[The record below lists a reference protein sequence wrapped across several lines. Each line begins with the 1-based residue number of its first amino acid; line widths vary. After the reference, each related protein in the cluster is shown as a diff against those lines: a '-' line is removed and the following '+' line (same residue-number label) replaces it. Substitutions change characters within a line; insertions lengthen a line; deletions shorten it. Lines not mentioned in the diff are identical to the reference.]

1 MPSLGEGAFL
11 YNKII
16 HLAVALA
23 GFILSASSA
32 HAQLAIDRLWV
43 DLESSGLSRSDLV
56 VRNESLDKYYV
67 TVSVS
72 EVTAPGTAD
81 EKRISIP
88 DPEALGLLVTP
99 NRLILEPNQMR
110 AIRVVSLNKNI
121 TTDRV
126 YRVNVTPQV
135 GEVTAAGAAPEN
147 RGLAI
152 KLLAAFDVLVTVRPN
167 QKTLSLIAQR
177 QGDFLNLSSKGNSNI
192 LLLDGAI
199 CPLAGT
205 TLSAAT
211 QAFIVEQE
219 KRARSQVTA
228 VPDDRSKNAGKENA
242 VAEIAP
248 RQFKPDECV
257 GLPAR
262 RLYAGNSWT
271 IPASADETLRFNR
284 RDGASRDLE
293 PITIR
298 CGVQADRSQDSGI
311 CDPIPPEAE
320 PERQSKPGQ

>member
-1 MPSLGEGAFL
+1 MARLGEGGFL
-11 YNKII
+11 SSKFFYV
-16 HLAVALA
+16 AVVLT
-23 GFILSASSA
+23 GLVLSAPDA

-43 DLESSGLSRSDLV
+43 DLESASTSRSDLV

-67 TVSVS
+67 TVSVT
-72 EVTAPGTAD
+72 EVTAPGTAE
-81 EKRISIP
+81 EKRVAIP

-99 NRLILEPNQMR
+99 TRLILEPNQMR
-110 AIRVVSLNKNI
+110 AIRIVSLNKNI
-121 TTDRV
+121 ATDRV

-152 KLLAAFDVLVTVRPN
+152 KLLAAFDVLVTVRPS
-167 QKTLSLIAQR
+167 QKKLNLAADR
-177 QGDFLNLSSKGNSNI
+177 LGDFLNLSSTGNSNI

-199 CPLAGT
+199 CPVSGA
-205 TLSAAT
+205 TLSATT
-211 QAFIVEQE
+211 QAHIIEQE
-219 KRARSQVTA
+219 RRARSKGTVLPADGTKTA
-228 VPDDRSKNAGKENA
+228 VKEGATAG
-242 VAEIAP
+242 IGP

-262 RLYAGNSWT
+262 RLYAGNVWT

-298 CGVQADRSQDSGI
+298 CGVGSGQSQDSGI
-311 CDPIPPEAE
+311 CDPIPRIAE